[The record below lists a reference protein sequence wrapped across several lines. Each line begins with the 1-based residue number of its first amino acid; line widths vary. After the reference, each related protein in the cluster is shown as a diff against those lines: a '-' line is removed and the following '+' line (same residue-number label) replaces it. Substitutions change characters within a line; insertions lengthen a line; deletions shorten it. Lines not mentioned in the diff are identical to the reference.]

1 MSTNLQGRAVAVTGA
16 TGFLGRHL
24 VDELIER
31 GARVIGLVRNPDRVP
46 SLAARGV
53 ELRRADLTDK
63 ASLAR
68 GLAGV
73 DLLVSNA
80 ALFSLEKSG
89 WDEHLRTNLD
99 GTRNLLEAAIEVG
112 IKRVVH
118 VSSVAVYRRRLLG
131 VINED
136 SAQLGEHDRGQP
148 RAAYGVSKARS
159 EQLAWR
165 LTHEAGVG
173 LSCVRPCAIYGAFDP
188 NFTPR
193 LRSLFGGRVAVVP
206 AFCHFPL
213 VYAGDVARAAVACL
227 KRDTALGRSYNLAPS
242 EESLGEVAR
251 AFAAAGEP
259 VARWW
264 LRFPLPIPMRFDS
277 ERARVDLGWRPTPAR
292 EAVVDLRRREAA
304 G

>member
-1 MSTNLQGRAVAVTGA
+1 MASGLAGRVVAVTGA

-24 VDELIER
+24 VDDLLAQ
-31 GARVIGLVRNPDRVP
+31 GARVVGLVRNPDRVP

-53 ELRRADLTDK
+53 ELRRADLGDR
-63 ASLAR
+63 AALAR

-73 DLLVSNA
+73 DHLISNA

-112 IKRVVH
+112 VRRVVH
-118 VSSVAVYRRRLLG
+118 VSSVAVYRRRVFG
-131 VINED
+131 SIAED
-136 SAQLGEHDRGQP
+136 APQLRAHDRGRP
-148 RAAYGVSKARS
+148 RAAYGVSKALS
-159 EQLAWR
+159 EQLAWQ
-165 LTHEAGVG
+165 LAGEAGLR

-193 LRSLFGGRVAVVP
+193 LRSVLGGRVALVP

-213 VYAGDVARAAVACL
+213 VYAGDVARGTVACL
-227 KRDTALGRSYNLAPS
+227 EREISVGKAYNLAPS

-259 VARWW
+259 VAPLW
-264 LRFPLPIPMRFDS
+264 LRVPLPIPMRFDCS
-277 ERARVDLGWRPTPAR
+277 LARADLGWRPTPAR